1 MKKSPSLMLNLT
13 LYFSKKI
20 IIHFNRVRWS
30 IMAIWNG
37 KKYNLK
43 CIEDPR
49 KNKNK
54 FIQPYCHIGTSLIHY
69 ITFIRSND
77 YYVLPC
83 R

>member
-13 LYFSKKI
+13 LYFSQKI

-37 KKYNLK
+37 KKFNLK
-43 CIEDPR
+43 CIEDSR

-54 FIQPYCHIGTSLIHY
+54 FI
-69 ITFIRSND
+69 
-77 YYVLPC
+77 
-83 R
+83 